1 MRSSE
6 EWDKVKT
13 DTNNVGYG
21 KDWNYYTNG
30 EGLYRYWEDG
40 VERNKEFK
48 HMITIGMRGERDTT
62 MLPEGSSIQENVE
75 LLRQIITDQ
84 QKIIKDKGCDKLP
97 QMLALYKEVEAYYY
111 GGDGV
116 KGLRDWDAL
125 DDTILLLADDNFANV
140 RTLPT
145 EKTVTVK
152 RAGDCTIILITT
164 VRPCRM
170 SG

>member
-1 MRSSE
+1 M
-6 EWDKVKT
+6 
-13 DTNNVGYG
+13 
-21 KDWNYYTNG
+21 
-30 EGLYRYWEDG
+30 
-40 VERNKEFK
+40 
-48 HMITIGMRGERDTT
+48 
-62 MLPEGSSIQENVE
+62 
-75 LLRQIITDQ
+75 
-84 QKIIKDKGCDKLP
+84 P